1 MGKNLK
7 GKEIG
12 KGIRQRKD
20 GRYEARITI
29 KGSGKPPFS
38 IYGTNLQQLKKQR
51 NMYLTEV
58 LPESR
63 ALIRVC
69 LFQNGMRNGWNS
81 IKFLRSKQLQ

>member
-38 IYGTNLQQLKKQR
+38 IYGTNLQQVRKQR
-51 NMYLTEV
+51 ILLMKWDFRKRFKYLEKTRNTE
-58 LPESR
+58 EEKK
-63 ALIRVC
+63 
-69 LFQNGMRNGWNS
+69 NG
-81 IKFLRSKQLQ
+81 SKVGQRGT

>member
-38 IYGTNLQQLKKQR
+38 IYGTNLQQVRKQR
-51 NMYLTEV
+51 ILLM
-58 LPESR
+58 
-63 ALIRVC
+63 
-69 LFQNGMRNGWNS
+69 
-81 IKFLRSKQLQ
+81 K